1 MEICTRLLRTFC
13 HTSPR
18 TLSVIGPWYGPKIMV
33 MSDTF
38 QKAFTP
44 KEGNL
49 VELISA
55 EKIAKRIAEL
65 GEEITNDYRSRGEE
79 LVLLCVLKGSFLF
92 LADLCRQIPLPLS
105 VDFIGIASYGD
116 ETKSSGVVKIT
127 SDVSHPIEGKHII
140 IVEDIIDTGLT
151 LHYLMKN
158 LATRKPASVKLC
170 SLLHKPERTE
180 REVQIDY
187 LGFTVPNKFVVGYG
201 LDAAQK
207 LRNLPFIGY
216 IDISE

>member
-1 MEICTRLLRTFC
+1 
-13 HTSPR
+13 
-18 TLSVIGPWYGPKIMV
+18 MV
-33 MSDTF
+33 MSDAF
-38 QKAFTP
+38 QKAFRP
-44 KEGNL
+44 KEGKL

-55 EKIAKRIAEL
+55 ERIAERIAEL
-65 GEEITNDYRSRGEE
+65 GEEITNDYRSMGDE
-79 LVLLCVLKGSFLF
+79 LILLCVLKGSFLF
-92 LADLCRQIPLPLS
+92 LADLCRVIPLPLS

-116 ETKSSGVVKIT
+116 ETKSSGVVQIT
-127 SDVSHPIEGKHII
+127 SDLSRPIEGKHII
-140 IVEDIIDTGLT
+140 IVEDIVDTGLT

-180 REVQIDY
+180 REVPIDY

-201 LDAAQK
+201 LDVAQK

-216 IDISE
+216 IDTSE